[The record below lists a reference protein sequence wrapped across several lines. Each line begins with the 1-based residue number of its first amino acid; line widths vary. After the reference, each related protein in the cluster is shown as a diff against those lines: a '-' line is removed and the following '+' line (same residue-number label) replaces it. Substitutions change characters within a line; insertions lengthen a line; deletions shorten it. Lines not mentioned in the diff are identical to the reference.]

1 MFSQTQ
7 NGCFHNSHWP
17 ALLNIANVPLKP
29 YWHLLFVKRY
39 CLIQHHI
46 LWFSIG
52 TTTNSLPTTSS
63 PLTIASPPTLTTKS
77 LQCQELTTSS
87 LWCQKLTSKA
97 PQHIPRHPERVWE
110 QPSMSRRDQDR
121 SPRANP
127 SISAI
132 SSQKHPISFQN
143 RSLPLDTF
151 VPRTKPPVTYIDF
164 LLLFDV

>member
-1 MFSQTQ
+1 MQCYILKSLYGKV
-7 NGCFHNSHWP
+7 NGKDFKSVNGLFP
-17 ALLNIANVPLKP
+17 AC
-29 YWHLLFVKRY
+29 KRY

-46 LWFSIG
+46 LWFSTG
-52 TTTNSLPTTSS
+52 TTTNSLPTTRS

-87 LWCQKLTSKA
+87 LWCQKLTTKA
-97 PQHIPRHPERVWE
+97 PQQQCPGAHTVGRHPERVWE

-143 RSLPLDTF
+143 RSLPLNTF
-151 VPRTKPPVTYIDF
+151 VPRTKPPVRYIDF